1 MEENVETSSEK
12 LKESGGP
19 KLLSPE
25 DYTARLSELRKKTNN
40 PLFKNELIRELSESS
55 DMKKFLDS
63 KGIKFETLSEFTHGG
78 FIDKYTQELNVLE
91 VKKQTVIIK
100 YKTKVNEIDTLNNNN
115 LVAEFDSIFSKF
127 NYK

>member
-1 MEENVETSSEK
+1 MFNKSIILCIITLCVH
-12 LKESGGP
+12 
-19 KLLSPE
+19 LLIVWFLYSP
-25 DYTARLSELRKKTNN
+25 Y
-40 PLFKNELIRELSESS
+40 NELGIIKNFRIEIDSLNKVNDSLYS
-55 DMKKFLDS
+55 D
-63 KGIKFETLSEFTHGG
+63 IKNNKLI
-78 FIDKYTQELNVLE
+78 IDKYTQELNLLE